1 MVIYSPSS
9 WMLAPRLLY
18 ACMCEFSARPRF
30 LRNAPDMDLGALG
43 LGPSSAR
50 VRVGRNLASF
60 PLPGAMSKEQRC
72 AMEEVMS
79 KAYLALAKLNM
90 PEGKPFGG
98 RYYSL
103 TPGRPDSIN
112 DEEYKKLIKEH
123 LMFKDMAVREGR
135 SCWI

>member
-1 MVIYSPSS
+1 MYSS
-9 WMLAPRLLY
+9 Y
-18 ACMCEFSARPRF
+18 F
-30 LRNAPDMDLGALG
+30 RNAPNMDLGALG

-60 PLPGAMSKEQRC
+60 PLPGAMNKDQRC

-79 KAYLALAKLNM
+79 KAYLSLAKLNM

-103 TPGRPDSIN
+103 TPGRSDSIN
-112 DEEYKKLIKEH
+112 DEEYKQLIKEH
-123 LMFKDMAVREGR
+123 LMFKDMDV
-135 SCWI
+135 SCDLAASIHILFTSTCTQSIHDL